1 MDRTLPL
8 PDHNSFVGEKTKVE
22 FKRVREFTLVLKRK
36 REREREREMVIK
48 RRAFGVGVV

>member
-22 FKRVREFTLVLKRK
+22 FKRVREFTLVLKR
-36 REREREREMVIK
+36 ERESE
-48 RRAFGVGVV
+48 